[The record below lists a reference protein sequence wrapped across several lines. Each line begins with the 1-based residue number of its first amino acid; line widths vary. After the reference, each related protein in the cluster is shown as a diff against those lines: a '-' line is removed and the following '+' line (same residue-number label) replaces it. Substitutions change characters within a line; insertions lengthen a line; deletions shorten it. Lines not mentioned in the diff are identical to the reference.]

1 MKSRFSIGEMSKL
14 HNVPIKTL
22 RYYDEIDLF
31 KPDYVN
37 PESGYRYYSYKQF
50 ESLNT
55 IRYLRYLEIP
65 IKEIHAYMQ
74 VRGKSEYLTLLNKEK
89 GIIQEKM
96 EVLKQIE
103 RNIDRQIDEVESTY
117 EIKVLEEVVVKELSE
132 RSMVVL
138 DEKIDTVV
146 DLELSL
152 HKLKNTLGKPYPVVI
167 GIVGLIMGE
176 EKLKANDFGSYSGVC
191 ILADERDLAGHVKTL
206 PAGKFACMVFRD
218 HDHSRSTYYYELI
231 CRYIQDNGYTICGDA
246 IERVI
251 INEYKSNNPEEYLTE
266 IQIPIR
272 S

>member
-22 RYYDEIDLF
+22 RYYDEIGLF

-65 IKEIHAYMQ
+65 LKEIQTYMQ
-74 VRGKSEYLTLLNKEK
+74 VRGKREYLALLEKEK
-89 GIIQEKM
+89 GIIEEKIQ
-96 EVLKQIE
+96 VLKQIG
-103 RNIDRQIDEVESTY
+103 RNIDRQIGEVESTY
-117 EIKVLEEVVVKELSE
+117 EIKVLDQVVVKELPE

-152 HKLKNTLGKPYPVVI
+152 HKLKNSLGKPYPVVI
-167 GIVGLIMGE
+167 GIVGLIMSMD
-176 EKLKANDFGSYSGVC
+176 KLKANDFGNYSGVC
-191 ILADERDLAGHVKTL
+191 ILADERDLAGKARMI
-206 PAGKFACMVFRD
+206 PGGKFACMYFQD
-218 HDHSRSTYYYELI
+218 HDHSKSTYYYELL
-231 CRYIQDNGYTICGDA
+231 CGYIEDNGYTICGDA

-251 INEYKSNNPEEYLTE
+251 INEYKSNDPEEYLTE
-266 IQIPIR
+266 IQIPIY